1 MTQQKEQQKKLLSEI
16 MEADQKNGLYEE
28 PTKIDDWLNEYG
40 DPEIY
45 KKVER
50 KLELMEAAE
59 RFYPISKGGSM
70 WMPSAE
76 DLNKANKQEGF
87 IEGAKWQQEQ
97 DSNWFNEYQKVEDY
111 IIDKIGDKFLEATPE
126 KYKTASEATIAL
138 LENNWQQERMYSEEE
153 VITLLQQYRYD
164 LSLGNTPNI
173 GDTTRF
179 WFEQYKKK

>member
-1 MTQQKEQQKKLLSEI
+1 MEKLFANGERVFLKES
-16 MEADQKNGLYEE
+16 N
-28 PTKIDDWLNEYG
+28 
-40 DPEIY
+40 
-45 KKVER
+45 
-50 KLELMEAAE
+50 LEEAAE

-87 IEGAKWQQEQ
+87 IKGAKWQQEQ

-153 VITLLQQYRYD
+153 LKSILKSFVEDTR
-164 LSLGNTPNI
+164 
-173 GDTTRF
+173 GDKPWVDADDE
-179 WFEQYKKK
+179 WFEKNKKK